1 MTRQRHHTRRARVS
15 VVAGVATVA
24 LGMAGLVSGCGSS
37 NTGSFASQPTASNTS
52 VSLLQQPWDDLDAEN
67 MIAKQLLGKLGYQAH
82 IKKLSVAVGAKSLE
96 TGKIDGYLGN
106 WWPSQKP
113 DFGDIIASGKVK
125 VLGDLATGTQ
135 YAPAIPGKFAKKLNI
150 DSLAQLDKHGAA
162 FGYKIYGIES
172 GTPGDKTI
180 KKMISHNDYGL
191 GNWKLVPSSTPAML
205 SQAKRAVKRN
215 QPIVFLGWSPHWMVS
230 QFHLVFLKDPKGV
243 WGQAG
248 RIRTVV
254 NANFAKKNPNVT
266 KFLGN
271 MKFSVSEAG
280 QFYVLHDKKH
290 QSYQQIAGDWIK
302 ANPQKVKKFLDGVKS
317 AKGKPAGSVVFGS

>member
-1 MTRQRHHTRRARVS
+1 MTTQRRHGLRARLPLIAGS
-15 VVAGVATVA
+15 VAVA
-24 LGMAGLVSGCGSS
+24 LAVTGLTSGCGTSGA
-37 NTGSFASQPTASNTS
+37 GSFASQSKGGNTS

-67 MIAKQLLGKLGYQAH
+67 MIAKQLLGKLGYQVH

-113 DFGDIIASGKVK
+113 DLGKIISSGKVK
-125 VLGDLATGTQ
+125 VLGNLATGTQ
-135 YAPAIPGKFAKKLNI
+135 YAPAIPGKFAKKLHI

-162 FGYKIYGIES
+162 FGHKIYGIES

-180 KKMISHNDYGL
+180 KKMIHNNDYGL
-191 GNWKLVPSSTPAML
+191 GDWKLVPSSTPAML
-205 SQAKRAVKRN
+205 SQAKRAVKRD

-230 QFHLVFLKDPKGV
+230 QFHLAFLKDPKGV

-254 NANFAKKNPNVT
+254 NTDFSKKNPNVT

-271 MKFSVSEAG
+271 LTFSVAEAG
-280 QFYVLHDKKH
+280 QFYVLHDKQH
-290 QSYQQIAGDWIK
+290 QSYSKIARDWIK
-302 ANPQKVKKFLDGVKS
+302 AHPQKVTKFVDGVKS
-317 AKGKPAGSVVFGS
+317 VKGKPATSVVSGS